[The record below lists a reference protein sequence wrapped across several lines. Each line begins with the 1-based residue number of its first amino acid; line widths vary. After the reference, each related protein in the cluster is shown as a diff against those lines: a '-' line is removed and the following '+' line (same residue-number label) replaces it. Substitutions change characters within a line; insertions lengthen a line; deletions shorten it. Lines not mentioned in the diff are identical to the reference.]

1 MLVFSYGSCDV
12 FALTHDAD
20 ENIQY
25 FVTMNSECGFVD
37 DVYNDNSSIV
47 HDEVDYH
54 IDRSRQMT
62 EEMPCLVRT
71 KEDRLGWRSEER
83 ADLHSWESQVTFE
96 RAADTNSYGHL
107 LVISTYNRFI
117 ECIIPFITSYNW

>member
-1 MLVFSYGSCDV
+1 MLVFSFGSCDV
-12 FALTHDAD
+12 FAITHDAD

-62 EEMPCLVRT
+62 QEMPCLVRT

-83 ADLHSWESQVTFE
+83 ADLHSWES
-96 RAADTNSYGHL
+96 RSL
-107 LVISTYNRFI
+107 LVQPDSLKSVFGSSAAGVFI
-117 ECIIPFITSYNW
+117 LKHWASLA